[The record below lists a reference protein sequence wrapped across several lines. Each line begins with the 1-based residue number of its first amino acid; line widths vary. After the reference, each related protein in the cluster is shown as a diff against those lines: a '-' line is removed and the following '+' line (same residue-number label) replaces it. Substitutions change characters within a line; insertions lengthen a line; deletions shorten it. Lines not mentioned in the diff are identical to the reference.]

1 MGCGLVL
8 WTKSNGDHGLHG
20 VARVK
25 EMEMAH
31 CISHALGHP
40 RTVGVSA

>member
-1 MGCGLVL
+1 MEI
-8 WTKSNGDHGLHG
+8 HGLHG

-31 CISHALGHP
+31 CISYASGYP
-40 RTVGVSA
+40 RTIGVSA